1 MKLNAVINVN
11 TPGTSRDRPKKCF
24 GESSYRSRRRK
35 SKVIAEKQS
44 SEAIMLA
51 AELDLRRSDKMDA
64 ANIVKELSLTS
75 PRRATKFKKA
85 RKLFESKPKQMSP
98 EQALAFY
105 VSANLTYNQY
115 KIMYNNAKELGSNI
129 YPPYY
134 ILQHA
139 KKECY
144 PSVDNISVTEVMAEI
159 QLQSVLDHTVRRI
172 LDVQEEVVANIQEP
186 NVLRLTLISKW
197 GCDGS
202 AGHSINNFLKRKD
215 FPMNIYLLF
224 LSYQYS
230 CTLKA
235 LTEN

>member
-1 MKLNAVINVN
+1 MLKFNCQWLESVLNLPPELYREMKLNAVVDVN
-11 TPGTSRDRPKKCF
+11 TPGTSRGRPKKCF

-51 AELDLRRSDKMDA
+51 AELDLRRSGKTDA
-64 ANIVKELSLTS
+64 ANIVKELSLAS
-75 PRRATKFKKA
+75 PRRVTKFKKA

-115 KIMYNNAKELGSNI
+115 KIMYNNAKELGLNI

-134 ILQHA
+134 ILQQA

-144 PSVDNISVTEVMAEI
+144 PSVDI
-159 QLQSVLDHTVRRI
+159 I
-172 LDVQEEVVANIQEP
+172 LPQ
-186 NVLRLTLISKW
+186 K
-197 GCDGS
+197 
-202 AGHSINNFLKRKD
+202 
-215 FPMNIYLLF
+215 
-224 LSYQYS
+224 
-230 CTLKA
+230 
-235 LTEN
+235 